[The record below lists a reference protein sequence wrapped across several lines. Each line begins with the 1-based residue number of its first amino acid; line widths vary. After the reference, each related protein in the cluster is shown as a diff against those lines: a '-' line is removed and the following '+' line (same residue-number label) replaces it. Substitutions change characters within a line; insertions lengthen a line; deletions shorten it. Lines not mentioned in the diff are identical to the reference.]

1 MSANIASPVPDDAAT
16 VDAAAEPAD
25 AQAWLRLAEELERQD
40 QPAAALHASRRAVA
54 LWPDIRPALAL
65 QRRMA
70 RRQGDADAVI
80 TALRGLLLVDPDDP
94 PLNSE
99 LGAALSALGE
109 FAAAVP
115 FLRRAVP
122 VMGHENATLWNYTTA
137 LAVTGAYDEL
147 LASQPLLDRL
157 SGSASGAYPPFAH
170 LAVARLSRSHD
181 RGAIVAA
188 AAAREAS
195 PSWLR
200 TETVL
205 GRIGR
210 AIAMREPFSLVRL
223 DYSLARFCCFISR
236 HAHHVLR
243 PCELSAVVNSVWEGW
258 FGAPAETLGVLFLS
272 GIERLFSGGLVTA
285 DVVGLPT
292 AAEFEAEH
300 YHFGFLAEMLA
311 LLPRSNGQ
319 AYASP
324 HIASL
329 MHESVPFLR
338 PMLSGLPFLGVVG
351 PYPVLAERLGKFC
364 GIEDAV
370 AIAVPNDASRPPA
383 PGDAA
388 MDGYMPGRHQEM
400 VDTLSVP
407 FPGAVFLVTAPGP
420 LAISYCGRIKALGG
434 IAIDIGTL
442 ADGWA
447 GR

>member
-1 MSANIASPVPDDAAT
+1 MSSHNIDPSGPD
-16 VDAAAEPAD
+16 D
-25 AQAWLRLAEELERQD
+25 AQAWLRLAAELERQD
-40 QPAAALHASRRAVA
+40 DPAAALDACRHAIV
-54 LWPDIRPALAL
+54 LWPDIRPALAMQWRL
-65 QRRMA
+65 AQRQDDPEIRTA
-70 RRQGDADAVI
+70 
-80 TALRGLLLVDPDDP
+80 ALRALLLVDPDDP

-99 LGAALSALGE
+99 LGATLSARGE

-122 VMGHENATLWNYTTA
+122 VMQHENATLWNYTTA

-157 SGSASGAYPPFAH
+157 STSASGAYPPFAH
-170 LAVARLSRSHD
+170 LAVTRLSRSHD

-210 AIAMREPFSLVRL
+210 AIAMREAFSLIRL

-258 FGAPAETLGVLFLS
+258 FGAPAETLGVLILS
-272 GIERLFSGGLVTA
+272 GFERLFSEGLNTA

-300 YHFGFLAEMLA
+300 YHFGFLAEMLG
-311 LLPRSNGQ
+311 LLPRSGGQ

-338 PMLSGLPFLGVVG
+338 PMLSGLPFLGIVG

-370 AIAVPNDASRPPA
+370 AIVVPNDSSRPPA
-383 PGDAA
+383 PGDAT
-388 MDGYMPGRHQEM
+388 MDGYLPVHHQEIM
-400 VDTLSVP
+400 DTLSVP

-420 LAISYCGRIKALGG
+420 LAIIYCGRIKALGG

>member
-1 MSANIASPVPDDAAT
+1 M
-16 VDAAAEPAD
+16 
-25 AQAWLRLAEELERQD
+25 QWRLAQRQGD
-40 QPAAALHASRRAVA
+40 PEVAAAALRA
-54 LWPDIRPALAL
+54 
-65 QRRMA
+65 
-70 RRQGDADAVI
+70 
-80 TALRGLLLVDPDDP
+80 LLLTDPDDP

-99 LGAALSALGE
+99 MGAILSARGE

-115 FLRRAVP
+115 FLRSAVT
-122 VMGHENATLWNYTTA
+122 VMQHENATLWNYTTA
-137 LAVTGAYDEL
+137 LAITGAYDEL

-157 SGSASGAYPPFAH
+157 SAGSPGVYPPFAH

-181 RGAIVAA
+181 RGAVVAA

-210 AIAMREPFSLVRL
+210 AIAVREAFSLVKL
-223 DYSLARFCCFISR
+223 DYSLARFCCFASR

-243 PCELSAVVNSVWEGW
+243 PCELSAVINSVWEGW
-258 FGAPAETLGVLFLS
+258 YGAPAETLGVLFLS
-272 GIERLFSGGLVTA
+272 GIERLFSDGLRTA

-292 AAEFEAEH
+292 AAELEGEH
-300 YHFGFLAEMLA
+300 YHFGFLAEMLGA
-311 LLPRSNGQ
+311 LPRSGGQ

-351 PYPVLAERLGKFC
+351 PYPVLAERLGRFC
-364 GIEDAV
+364 GIEDTV
-370 AIAVPNDASRPPA
+370 AIVVPNDASRPPA
-383 PGDAA
+383 PGDAT
-388 MDGYMPGRHQEM
+388 MDGYMPGRHQEIM
-400 VDTLSVP
+400 DTLSVP

-420 LAISYCGRIKALGG
+420 LAIAYCGRIKALGG
-434 IAIDIGTL
+434 IALDIGTL